1 MISGGRRAAAIALC
15 VLSLRAE
22 AQGWDLQAL
31 MQDMAQVSS
40 SRVRFVE
47 TRYLALLTQPLEL
60 KGVLTYERPDHLT
73 KHVQAPFDE
82 RLTVEGDALTFVS
95 KRGTRVV
102 SLRSEPAVR
111 ALVESVRA
119 TLSGD
124 RARLERYYEAE
135 LSGTGAAW
143 MLRLAP
149 RDPEVKSMVQGI
161 VLSGSG
167 SRVDVIEVLEAGG
180 DRSKI
185 TILHDAK

>member
-1 MISGGRRAAAIALC
+1 
-15 VLSLRAE
+15 VLVLRAE

-60 KGVLTYERPDHLT
+60 KGVLIYERPDHLT

-82 RLTVEGDALTFVS
+82 RLTVEGDTLTLVS

-111 ALVESVRA
+111 ALVESMRA

-124 RARLERYYEAE
+124 RARLERYYETQ
-135 LSGTGAAW
+135 LSGTSAAW

-161 VLSGSG
+161 VLGGSG

-185 TILHDAK
+185 TILHDAN

>member
-1 MISGGRRAAAIALC
+1 